1 MISNEEEKLKCTDN
15 PGNLKRVGRKF
26 LVQVNNDGNLK
37 YVSELPGYLKENY
50 NVTLE
55 DYYSLVVFNDRNYRG
70 TCLWCGNPTKL
81 SHRFYNGYKKYCNKS
96 CKSSYWNTKNNPTKS
111 EEVRRKISEAQSKRL
126 YELSAKGLNIFQDKE
141 FIKKNAIRSSERM
154 KSLVSKGEHLWQQ
167 DSEKLKMSE
176 RTRNRNL
183 ALAKIG
189 ENNFQ
194 KPSTNLNSLVT
205 RYRAIG
211 VDNLHLYLIYWG
223 DSKAKIGVT
232 CNLRKRQNELRRAGA
247 LGSIHSVAFGNT
259 IDILKLEL
267 KIKNKYCEGKG
278 EVFDFSSIKE
288 VLRDI
293 K

>member
-1 MISNEEEKLKCTDN
+1 MKNVELECVN
-15 PGNLKRVGRKF
+15 PGEIKMIGRKYV
-26 LVQVNNDGNLK
+26 VQIKGDESLIK
-37 YVSELPGYLKENY
+37 YASELPKYPQEVY
-50 NVTLE
+50 NLSLAE
-55 DYYSLVVFNDRNYRG
+55 YYSLVVFGNKDSKQN
-70 TCLWCGNPTKL
+70 CLWCGKPTELRHKL
-81 SHRFYNGYKKYCNKS
+81 YMGYKIYCNYS
-96 CKSSYWNTKNNPTKS
+96 CKTSHSNTENNPTKS

-126 YELSAKGLNIFQDKE
+126 HELSAKGLNVFQDKE

-154 KSLVSKGEHLWQQ
+154 RSLVEQGKHIWQ
-167 DSEKLKMSE
+167 SEVEKLKTSK
-176 RTRNRNL
+176 RNTERNL

-194 KPSTNLNSLVT
+194 KASTNLNSLVT
-205 RYRAIG
+205 RYKAIG

-223 DSKAKIGVT
+223 NSKAKIGVT

-267 KIKNKYCEGKG
+267 KIKSKYCEGKG
-278 EVFDFSSIKE
+278 ELFDFSSIKE

>member
-1 MISNEEEKLKCTDN
+1 MNNEEDKLKCTDN
-15 PGNLKRVGRKF
+15 PGSLKRVGRKF

-37 YVSELPGYLKENY
+37 YVSELPNYLKENY
-50 NVTLE
+50 NMTLE

-81 SHRFYNGYKKYCNKS
+81 SHRFYKGYKKYCSNS
-96 CKSSYWNTKNNPTKS
+96 CKTSHKNTENNPTKS

-126 YELSAKGLNIFQDKE
+126 LELSAKGLNVFQDKE

-154 KSLVSKGEHLWQQ
+154 RSLVEQGKHVWQ
-167 DSEKLKMSE
+167 SEVEKLKTSK
-176 RTRNRNL
+176 RNTERNL

-194 KPSTNLNSLVT
+194 KFSTNFNGLIT
-205 RYRAIG
+205 RYKALG
-211 VDNLHLYLIYWG
+211 VENLHLYLIYWG

-232 CNLRKRQNELRRAGA
+232 CNLQKRQNELRRDGA

-288 VLRDI
+288 VLHDI